1 MKYPTWVVLLA
12 LLVEVVLS
20 GNVRAQPEEMTFL
33 TQPPIPPAEIFGNAW
48 TIFAE
53 GPIDPGASARFKRII
68 ADNKIPPLSLV
79 HFNSPGG
86 NLLAGME
93 LGRLIR
99 KNGYFTVRIRR
110 GPRNQGLKRQSGSN
124 EGFRRPGSAGAAAS
138 SSRAAAGRCAWP
150 GDPAGVPARR
160 SARLAGRRR

>member
-53 GPIDPGASARFKRII
+53 GPIDPGASARFR
-68 ADNKIPPLSLV
+68 ASPAAFSVVRFMHSSL
-79 HFNSPGG
+79 G
-86 NLLAGME
+86 
-93 LGRLIR
+93 
-99 KNGYFTVRIRR
+99 T
-110 GPRNQGLKRQSGSN
+110 
-124 EGFRRPGSAGAAAS
+124 
-138 SSRAAAGRCAWP
+138 
-150 GDPAGVPARR
+150 
-160 SARLAGRRR
+160 ARLDDDAHGQLLG